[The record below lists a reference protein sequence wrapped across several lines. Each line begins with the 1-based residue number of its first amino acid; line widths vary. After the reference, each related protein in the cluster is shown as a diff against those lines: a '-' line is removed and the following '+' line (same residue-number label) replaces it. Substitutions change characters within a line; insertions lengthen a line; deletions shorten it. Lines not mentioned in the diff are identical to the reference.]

1 LLADNDID
9 DYMVF
14 RAVCHDWRF
23 ATKDGPAKAK
33 AGDDT
38 DPAAHFIP
46 TKWAL
51 LSRSDDLVTLVN
63 VNTGRFLY
71 KRIPVLHQFS
81 FVGATSGGLILLE
94 DLAEP
99 HRPGSR
105 FEPVHGFHHPFEGED
120 TLHKGE
126 DGCCDNEATID
137 GLHLHRV

>member
-1 LLADNDID
+1 MLADNDID
-9 DYMVF
+9 DYMAF

-33 AGDDT
+33 AVDDT

-71 KRIPVLHQFS
+71 KTIPVL
-81 FVGATSGGLILLE
+81 
-94 DLAEP
+94 
-99 HRPGSR
+99 R
-105 FEPVHGFHHPFEGED
+105 
-120 TLHKGE
+120 
-126 DGCCDNEATID
+126 
-137 GLHLHRV
+137 

>member
-38 DPAAHFIP
+38 
-46 TKWAL
+46 
-51 LSRSDDLVTLVN
+51 LSRSSTS
-63 VNTGRFLY
+63 TRAGRFLY